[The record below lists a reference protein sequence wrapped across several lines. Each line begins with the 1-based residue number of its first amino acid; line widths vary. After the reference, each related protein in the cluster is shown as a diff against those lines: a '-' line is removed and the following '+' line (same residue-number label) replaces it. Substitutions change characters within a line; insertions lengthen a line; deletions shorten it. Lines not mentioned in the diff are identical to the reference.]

1 MSLHSRIATAR
12 RLAGLSQVELARQ
25 MGIHR
30 SAVTHWESSKGR
42 NPTMAHLRHIAEVTQ
57 VMFEW
62 LATGRGPM
70 SLTESVRLDSVP
82 AAEAVL
88 VYEPAEMRLMQ
99 AFRDAPVK
107 GQIALLELAEQ
118 LAAQRVGR
126 ARASKAP

>member
-70 SLTESVRLDSVP
+70 ALTESVRLDSVP
-82 AAEAVL
+82 AAEALL